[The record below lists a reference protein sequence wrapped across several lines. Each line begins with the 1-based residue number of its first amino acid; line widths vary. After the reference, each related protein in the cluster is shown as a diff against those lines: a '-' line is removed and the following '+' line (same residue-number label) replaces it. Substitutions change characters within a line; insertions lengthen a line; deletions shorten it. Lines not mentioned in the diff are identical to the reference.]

1 MFPGPEKFFALSV
14 SPAVEAVTYVLIIVE
29 IDRRH
34 LANRSRWVIQIAA
47 RTKLKATKHHER
59 GGKTKA

>member
-1 MFPGPEKFFALSV
+1 MFPGPEKFFALNV
-14 SPAVEAVTYVLIIVE
+14 SPAEAVTSVLIIVE

-34 LANRSRWVIQIAA
+34 LANRSRWVIQIAT
-47 RTKLKATKHHER
+47 RTKIKATKHHER